1 MEVCATAPGKL
12 VVLGEYAVL
21 TGAPA
26 LVLAVDRH
34 CRAAL
39 GPSENE
45 YCHLRIYAPEP
56 EETSF
61 PPGSLSGMALID
73 LVTGADA
80 AGSALAWRGSVDSS
94 RFFDGQTKL
103 GIGSSAA
110 ALTVWAAAWSVY
122 TGKDNITRDVAGL
135 ESLIG
140 LHRAFQDGSGSGL
153 DVAASLFGG
162 TIIYRLVPESGPSVG
177 SVQLPNSV
185 GFTSVF
191 TGRSAS
197 TRDLV
202 AAYGDWRTARPTE
215 AAEQL
220 QLLGR
225 IAEDGCAAVHQNDAD
240 ELLTAVTAYGRR
252 LEILG
257 QKFGV
262 EIVTAEHSEIA
273 GYAKRFGVVYKVSGA
288 GGGDLGIAL
297 STDPGALAAFKK
309 AVRVQYRVVDFNL
322 DTIGLSVEE
331 RTE

>member
-1 MEVCATAPGKL
+1 MRVRATAPGKL

-45 YCHLRIYAPEP
+45 RCHLRIYSPEP

-61 PPGSLSGMALID
+61 PPGSQSGMALID

-80 AGSALAWRGSVDSS
+80 ADRALAWRGSVDSS

-122 TGKDNITRDVAGL
+122 TGKDNITRDSAGL

-162 TIIYRLVPESGPSVG
+162 AITYRLVPESGPSVG
-177 SVQLPNSV
+177 LVQLPNSV

-202 AAYGDWRTARPTE
+202 AAYSDWRTARPAE

-240 ELLTAVTAYGRR
+240 ELLAAVSAYGKR
-252 LEILG
+252 LEVLG
-257 QKFGV
+257 QNIGA

-297 STDPGALAAFKK
+297 STDPDALAAFEK